1 VFEVGGPTA
10 DVFGAIA
17 NPVRRALLD
26 SLRTGPQP
34 VHELAAAFAIS
45 RPAVSQHLRVLRDA
59 DLVAEET
66 CGGHRRYRL
75 EPGPLR
81 EVEEWVASYEQ
92 FWRDRLV
99 ALREVLDKDHEA

>member
-1 VFEVGGPTA
+1 LAGPPA

-45 RPAVSQHLRVLRDA
+45 RPAVSQHLRMLRDA
-59 DLVAEET
+59 DLVVEEKF
-66 CGGHRRYRL
+66 GGQRRYRL

-81 EVEEWVASYEQ
+81 QVEVWVAHYER
-92 FWRDRLV
+92 FWRDRLL
-99 ALREVLDKDHEA
+99 ALHEVLDQDHEV